1 MLFFKLNL
9 AIFLDKLIC
18 WFTDFG
24 AFISKKENKGA
35 AKKIVNINAIAM
47 PIDTKLPKSR
57 SGGTSRTLNERNPM
71 QVVKVVRKR
80 GCKFNSKLL
89 TIDSLLECPLALC

>member
-1 MLFFKLNL
+1 
-9 AIFLDKLIC
+9 
-18 WFTDFG
+18 
-24 AFISKKENKGA
+24 
-35 AKKIVNINAIAM
+35 M

-71 QVVKVVRKR
+71 QVVNVVRKR

-89 TIDSLLECPLALC
+89 IIDSLLECPLTLC